1 MLQRI
6 TLCLLLW
13 TSGAPA
19 APPHAARTRNLLVV
33 MVDGV
38 RWQEVF
44 SGAEAALMDRKTG
57 GVADPDALRA
67 QFWREDP
74 AERRRALMPFL
85 WNVVARQGQIFG
97 NRTLAAEVY
106 LTNGF
111 NFSYPSY
118 SETLCGVADP
128 RVDSNDKKPNPNVNV
143 LEWLNRQEGLKGR
156 VAAFAAWDRFPYI
169 LNAERAGMLV
179 NAGYE
184 PLTVAPQ
191 TPALRLLNRLKAE
204 TEVWSGE
211 PLDALTFHT
220 ALEYLRLHKPRVL
233 FLGLGEPDEW
243 AHSGRYD
250 LYLKSVLRADQY
262 IRELWET
269 MQRAP
274 GYRGRT
280 TLVLATDHGRGSTLE
295 TWRDHGRRVPD
306 SRYTWVAFLGPD
318 TEALGERRQREAIQQ
333 AQVAATIAA
342 LLGLDFRNVASG
354 AAPPVPD
361 VLPK

>member
-1 MLQRI
+1 M
-6 TLCLLLW
+6 CLLLL
-13 TSGAPA
+13 AEMAQA
-19 APPHAARTRNLLVV
+19 APRRAAGTRNLLVV

-44 SGAEAALMDRKTG
+44 MGAEAALMERRTG
-57 GVADPDALRA
+57 GVADPHALRT

-85 WNVVARQGQIFG
+85 WSVVARQGQIFG
-97 NRTLAAEVY
+97 NRALAAEVY
-106 LTNGF
+106 LTNGL
-111 NFSYPSY
+111 NISYPSY

-143 LEWLNRQEGLKGR
+143 LEWLNRQPDFRGK

-184 PLTVAPQ
+184 PLRVAPQ
-191 TPALRLLNRLKAE
+191 TPALRLLNRLKSE
-204 TEVWSGE
+204 TEVWPAE

-220 ALEYLRLHKPRVL
+220 ALEYFRLHRPRVL

-250 LYLKSVLRADQY
+250 LYLKSLLRADHY
-262 IRELWET
+262 VRELWELVQGT
-269 MQRAP
+269 P
-274 GYRGRT
+274 GYRGAT
-280 TLVLATDHGRGSTLE
+280 ALVLATDHGRGESPE
-295 TWRDHGRRVPD
+295 NWREHGRRIPE
-306 SRYTWVAFLGPD
+306 SRSTWLAFLGPNI
-318 TEALGERRQREAIQQ
+318 EALGERKQREALPQ
-333 AQVAATIAA
+333 ARVAATIAA
-342 LLGLDFRNVASG
+342 LLGLDFAGSVGA
-354 AAPPVPD
+354 AAPPIPD
-361 VLPK
+361 LLAK